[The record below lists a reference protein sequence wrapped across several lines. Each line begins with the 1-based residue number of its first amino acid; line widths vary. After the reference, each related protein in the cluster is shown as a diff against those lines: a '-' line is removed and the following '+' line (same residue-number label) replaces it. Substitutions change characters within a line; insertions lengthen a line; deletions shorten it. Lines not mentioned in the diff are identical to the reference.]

1 MSMRKIVLLG
11 LVVLMFVIAYFWW
24 RNGNAPVNTRDESEK
39 VFVVERG
46 SGVRAIAN
54 DLKEQGLI
62 RDPIAFFLLT
72 KKEGSD
78 TKIQAGDYKLSPSM
92 NLSQI
97 LDELT
102 HGTID
107 VWVTIPEGMR
117 AEEVADILESQ
128 IPSYDESWRQ
138 TLITEEGYLF
148 PDTYLIPKE
157 TDISTVISIFKNN
170 FDAKVKEAGISN
182 DPNLKSAVII
192 ASLIEREAITD
203 DEKPMIAS
211 VISNRLR
218 QGMALDIDATL
229 QYAKGKVGEKWWTV
243 PTAADKNI
251 NSPYNTYRNPGL
263 PPGPIGNPGI
273 EAIKAAV
280 DPATSPYFFYIHDST
295 GKVHFA
301 KTLEEHNANI
311 AKYL

>member
-1 MSMRKIVLLG
+1 MRKIVLLG
-11 LVVLMFVIAYFWW
+11 LVVFLFVIVYFWW
-24 RNGNAPVNTRDESEK
+24 RNGNAPVNTRDESKK

-54 DLKEQGLI
+54 NLKEQGLI
-62 RDPIAFFLLT
+62 RDPIAFFILT

-102 HGTID
+102 LGTID

-117 AEEVADILESQ
+117 SEEVADILARE
-128 IPSYDESWRQ
+128 IPSYEESWRPI
-138 TLITEEGYLF
+138 LIENEGYLF

-157 TDISTVISIFKNN
+157 TDVETVVSIFKAN
-170 FDAKVKEAGISN
+170 FDKKIDEAGLSDNPQLADIVT
-182 DPNLKSAVII
+182 K

-203 DEKPMIAS
+203 EEKPMIAS
-211 VISNRLR
+211 VIANRLR

-229 QYAKGKVGEKWWTV
+229 QYAKGKVGNKWWTV
-243 PTAADKNI
+243 PVPADKNI
-251 NSPYNTYRNPGL
+251 DSPYNTYQNPGL

-273 EAIKAAV
+273 EAIKAAAN
-280 DPATSPYFFYIHDST
+280 PSTSTYFFYIHDT
-295 GKVHFA
+295 DGNVHFA
-301 KTLEEHNANI
+301 KTLEEHQQNI
-311 AKYL
+311 NKYL

>member
-11 LVVLMFVIAYFWW
+11 LVVLMFVVAYFWW

-138 TLITEEGYLF
+138 ALITEEGYLF

-157 TDISTVISIFKNN
+157 TDIATVISIFKNN

-211 VISNRLR
+211 VIANRLR

-280 DPATSPYFFYIHDST
+280 DPATSPYFFYIHDSS

>member
-11 LVVLMFVIAYFWW
+11 LVVLMFVVAYFWW

-62 RDPIAFFLLT
+62 RDPIAFFILT

-117 AEEVADILESQ
+117 SEEVADILEKQ
-128 IPSYDESWRQ
+128 IPSYQDSWRQ
-138 TLITEEGYLF
+138 VLIDNEGYLF

-157 TDISTVISIFKNN
+157 TDISTVLSIFKSN
-170 FDAKVKEAGISN
+170 FDKKIANAGLTDN
-182 DPNLKSAVII
+182 PNLENAVII

-211 VISNRLR
+211 VIANRLR

-229 QYAKGKVGEKWWTV
+229 QYAKGKVGDKWWTV

-280 DPATSPYFFYIHDST
+280 NPATSSYFFYIHDSS
-295 GKVHFA
+295 GKAHFA

>member
-1 MSMRKIVLLG
+1 MRMRKIVLLG
-11 LVVLMFVIAYFWW
+11 LVVLMFVVAYFWW

-62 RDPIAFFLLT
+62 RDPIAFFILT

-117 AEEVADILESQ
+117 SEEVADILEKQ
-128 IPSYDESWRQ
+128 IPSYQDSWRQ
-138 TLITEEGYLF
+138 VLIDNEGYLF

-157 TDISTVISIFKNN
+157 TDISTVLSIFKSN
-170 FDAKVKEAGISN
+170 FDKKITDAGLTDN
-182 DPNLKSAVII
+182 PNLENAVII

-211 VISNRLR
+211 VITNRLR

-229 QYAKGKVGEKWWTV
+229 QYAKGKVGDKWWTV

-273 EAIKAAV
+273 EAIKAAIN
-280 DPATSPYFFYIHDST
+280 PATSSYFFYIHDSS
-295 GKVHFA
+295 GKAHFA

>member
-1 MSMRKIVLLG
+1 MRKIVLLG
-11 LVVLMFVIAYFWW
+11 LAVLVLLLAYFWW
-24 RNGNAPVNTRDESEK
+24 RNGNAPVNSRVTTEK

-62 RDPIAFFLLT
+62 RDPIAFFILT

-92 NLSQI
+92 SLSQI

-117 AEEVADILESQ
+117 AEEVADILEKE
-128 IPSYDESWRQ
+128 IPSYTDSWRQ
-138 TLITEEGYLF
+138 RLVEEEGYLF
-148 PDTYLIPKE
+148 PDTYLIPRE
-157 TDISTVISIFKNN
+157 TDIDTVLSIFRTN
-170 FDAKVKEAGISN
+170 FDNKIREA
-182 DPNLKSAVII
+182 NLMDNPLLSDIVTK

-203 DEKPMIAS
+203 SEKPMIAS
-211 VISNRLR
+211 VIANRLR

-229 QYAKGKVGEKWWTV
+229 QYAKGKVGNKWWTV

-273 EAIKAAV
+273 EAIKAAAN
-280 DPATSPYFFYIHDST
+280 PADSSYFFYIHDKN

-301 KTLEEHNANI
+301 RTLEEHNANVG
-311 AKYL
+311 KYLR

>member
-1 MSMRKIVLLG
+1 MRMRKIVLLG
-11 LVVLMFVIAYFWW
+11 LVVLMFVVAYFWW

-117 AEEVADILESQ
+117 AEEVADILEQS

-138 TLITEEGYLF
+138 ALVKEEGYLF

-157 TDISTVISIFKNN
+157 TDVATVISIFKNN
-170 FDAKVKEAGISN
+170 FNAKVQEAGLSDN
-182 DPNLKSAVII
+182 PNLDNAVII

-203 DEKPMIAS
+203 DEKPTIAS
-211 VISNRLR
+211 VITNRLR

-229 QYAKGKVGEKWWTV
+229 QYAKGKVGDKWWTV

-273 EAIKAAV
+273 EAIKAAAN
-280 DPATSPYFFYIHDST
+280 PAASPYFFYIHDST
-295 GKVHFA
+295 GQAHFA
-301 KTLEEHNANI
+301 ETLEQHNANV

>member
-1 MSMRKIVLLG
+1 MRKIVLLG
-11 LVVLMFVIAYFWW
+11 LIILVLLLAYFWW
-24 RNGNAPVNTRDESEK
+24 RNGNSPVNSQDTSEK

-62 RDPIAFFLLT
+62 RDPIAFFILT

-78 TKIQAGDYKLSPSM
+78 TKIQAGDYKLSSSM

-117 AEEVADILESQ
+117 AQEVADILQKE
-128 IPSYDESWRQ
+128 IPSYEDSWRER
-138 TLITEEGYLF
+138 LVKEEGYLF

-157 TDISTVISIFKNN
+157 TDIETVVSIFRTN
-170 FDAKVKEAGISN
+170 FDNKIREA
-182 DPNLKSAVII
+182 NLTNNPLLSDIVTK

-203 DEKPMIAS
+203 EEKPMIAS
-211 VISNRLR
+211 VIANRLR

-229 QYAKGKVGEKWWTV
+229 QYAKGKVGNKWWTV

-273 EAIKAAV
+273 EAIKAAAN
-280 DPATSPYFFYIHDST
+280 PASSGYFFYIHDNT
-295 GKVHFA
+295 GKAHFA
-301 KTLEEHNANI
+301 RTLEEHNANI
-311 AKYL
+311 SKYLR

>member
-1 MSMRKIVLLG
+1 MRKIVLLG
-11 LVVLMFVIAYFWW
+11 LIILVLLLAYFWW
-24 RNGNAPVNTRDESEK
+24 RNGNSPVNSQDTSEK

-62 RDPIAFFLLT
+62 RDPIAFFILT

-78 TKIQAGDYKLSPSM
+78 TKIQAGDYKLSSSM

-117 AEEVADILESQ
+117 AQEVADILQKE
-128 IPSYDESWRQ
+128 IPSYEDSWRER
-138 TLITEEGYLF
+138 LVKEEGYLF

-157 TDISTVISIFKNN
+157 TDIETVVSIFRTN
-170 FDAKVKEAGISN
+170 FDNKIKEA
-182 DPNLKSAVII
+182 NLTNNPLLSDIVTN

-203 DEKPMIAS
+203 EEKPMIAS
-211 VISNRLR
+211 VIANRLR

-229 QYAKGKVGEKWWTV
+229 QYAKGKVGNKWWTV

-273 EAIKAAV
+273 EAIKAAAN
-280 DPATSPYFFYIHDST
+280 PASSGYFFYIHDNT
-295 GKVHFA
+295 GKAHFA
-301 KTLEEHNANI
+301 RTLEEHNTNI
-311 AKYL
+311 SKYLR